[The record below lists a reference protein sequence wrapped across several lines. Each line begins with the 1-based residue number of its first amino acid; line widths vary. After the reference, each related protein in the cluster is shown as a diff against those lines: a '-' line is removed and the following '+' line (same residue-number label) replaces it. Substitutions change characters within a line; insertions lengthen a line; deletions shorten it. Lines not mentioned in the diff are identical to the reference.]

1 MEKINFYN
9 KILQSFKESSALT
22 LLPSFISTKKKQ
34 KFIEGL
40 ADRAWFREIVLG
52 NDVKREGNIFKL
64 RELFENV
71 EKFDPNWNIVL
82 PL

>member
-1 MEKINFYN
+1 MVTLKNGVLHYKEN
-9 KILQSFKESSALT
+9 KPDVLADFTLT
-22 LLPSFISTKKKQ
+22 ISKQ

-40 ADRAWFREIVLG
+40 ADRARFREIVLG
-52 NDVKREGNIFKL
+52 NEVKREGNIFKL

-82 PL
+82 PR